1 MNWIIDYASIDFF
14 FPLSLPS
21 SLSLPTHPP
30 PLAGPPTAH
39 YTPLLPS
46 RPIADWGGVSI
57 ESLLIGLNADRL
69 KALSLFSLSSLSHAG
84 GLELHGGF
92 RKESELLAQFVGGD
106 GLVFFILTLRT
117 DTHCS
122 TVYEQVAV
130 LAFQVIHWKQG
141 LNWLVHNQID
151 ATMSPEDVL
160 QWKDDVII
168 TWNEINIILRACT
181 CTVRQFWPLLFGSC
195 EIKLSCVRC
204 VSCPQIIGTL
214 VQTHLPPP
222 VSHPCPNPWPL
233 PPSCR
238 LLTALSPPWPCDP
251 DRQGPGVTG

>member
-1 MNWIIDYASIDFF
+1 MLQCYLIVEEVWNSEQIEVGLIYWRFPQLSSRVGNRRIDWSDWFRSMRRMLTEGCTRNDWWIESLIILVLIFF

-30 PLAGPPTAH
+30 SLAGPPTAH

-122 TVYEQVAV
+122 TVCEQVAV
-130 LAFQVIHWKQG
+130 LAF
-141 LNWLVHNQID
+141 
-151 ATMSPEDVL
+151 
-160 QWKDDVII
+160 
-168 TWNEINIILRACT
+168 
-181 CTVRQFWPLLFGSC
+181 
-195 EIKLSCVRC
+195 
-204 VSCPQIIGTL
+204 
-214 VQTHLPPP
+214 
-222 VSHPCPNPWPL
+222 
-233 PPSCR
+233 
-238 LLTALSPPWPCDP
+238 
-251 DRQGPGVTG
+251 